1 MVKNSILTVNTNSGA
16 VVLNTPIPL
25 GNVQARTGCA
35 RLNGSSL
42 MLPRGKYLLDVS
54 ATFTAAATG
63 DVAFQVYQN
72 GAPIPG
78 ATASVTVSVAGTQVK
93 FISIPTLV
101 ETYCRCNSNITVQ
114 ASGNIPTLS
123 NFTVRAVEYQ

>member
-1 MVKNSILTVNTNSGA
+1 MKNSILTVNVNSGA
-16 VVLNTPIPL
+16 VALNTPIPL

-35 RLNGSSL
+35 RLTGSSL
-42 MLPRGKYLLDVS
+42 LLPRGKYMVDVS

-63 DVAFQVYQN
+63 DVVFQVYQN
-72 GAPIPG
+72 GNPIPG
-78 ATASVTVSVAGTQVK
+78 ATASVTVSLADTQVK
-93 FISIPTLV
+93 FISIPALV
-101 ETYCRCNSNITVQ
+101 ETYCRCNAAITVQ